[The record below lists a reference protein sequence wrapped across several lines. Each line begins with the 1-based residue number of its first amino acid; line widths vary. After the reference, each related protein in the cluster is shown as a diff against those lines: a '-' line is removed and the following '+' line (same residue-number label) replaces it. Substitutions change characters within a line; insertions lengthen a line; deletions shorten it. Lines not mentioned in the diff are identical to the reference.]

1 MQTKIFDPRKSVQG
15 ANLVSLYSYYIH
27 RLLYIFSI
35 KGRKTDLL
43 SVRLVTT
50 HLTRKELCLSHH
62 IID

>member
-15 ANLVSLYSYYIH
+15 GNLVSLYSYYIH
-27 RLLYIFSI
+27 RLLYIFY